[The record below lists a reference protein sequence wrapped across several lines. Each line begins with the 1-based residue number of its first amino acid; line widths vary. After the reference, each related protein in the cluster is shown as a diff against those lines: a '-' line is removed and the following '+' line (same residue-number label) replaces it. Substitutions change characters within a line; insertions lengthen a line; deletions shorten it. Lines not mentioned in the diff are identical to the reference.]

1 MANNI
6 VYNGTS
12 VNNYF
17 QAYNAQN
24 FVTPPTLVSTNIQ
37 SNGTDIS
44 TLLSPRDNKTSNAA
58 NSTGA
63 ITSNSKDL
71 TLLFNKNGA
80 TYDVTISG
88 STTATGSII
97 TPTLVYSGQSPTG
110 NGVNAPSFNVP
121 EPTIDVVNTTCLAVG
136 TYTFNNSLTSSAVLG
151 GVIVIKL
158 PGNYSVGAISG
169 SFTINSSGS
178 LAVGSMVSGRG
189 SIPSPPDPA
198 IPATTRGTVTGGFP
212 PYTITWTRVAGI
224 SCNVVSQSG
233 NPTSTATWTT
243 SSTSTGSST
252 VRMSVTDSATPTPG
266 TAFNSTT
273 ISWNAV

>member
-1 MANNI
+1 MYMHKLI
-6 VYNGTS
+6 
-12 VNNYF
+12 
-17 QAYNAQN
+17 
-24 FVTPPTLVSTNIQ
+24 
-37 SNGTDIS
+37 
-44 TLLSPRDNKTSNAA
+44 
-58 NSTGA
+58 
-63 ITSNSKDL
+63 
-71 TLLFNKNGA
+71 
-80 TYDVTISG
+80 TISA
-88 STTATGSII
+88 S
-97 TPTLVYSGQSPTG
+97 LVLVVSKLGKTRDRPARAQQSSQDRALCAYHSPM
-110 NGVNAPSFNVP
+110 
-121 EPTIDVVNTTCLAVG
+121 
-136 TYTFNNSLTSSAVLG
+136 SAVIPARSPPSQTPLNTNLRG
-151 GVIVIKL
+151 
-158 PGNYSVGAISG
+158 YAAWD
-169 SFTINSSGS
+169 THSSGS